1 MSYLK
6 SYTMAHRP
14 NREKS
19 TVAAINQ
26 SAAVVADAKATS
38 QAKKVMAAATVRERV
53 ESSRGRTGG
62 MWHHSVVVGGGVL
75 WLCCTFLER
84 LLGSSR
90 LSASLFA
97 AAVLLF
103 FGDRPPGIAT
113 QTNCHAVGLCT
124 INGHARRVGG
134 ERHRPSRITHMWRAP
149 EAGDS
154 RGRGEACGKAETA
167 IGVALRAAGI
177 WHQLVGCVWARRE
190 ARRGP
195 GGRHAPSDSGQG
207 QPPGT

>member
-62 MWHHSVVVGGGVL
+62 MWHHSVV
-75 WLCCTFLER
+75 R
-84 LLGSSR
+84 AKSR
-90 LSASLFA
+90 FQSFQE
-97 AAVLLF
+97 
-103 FGDRPPGIAT
+103 GTYDRMPADGMLKIQIHGRPKNQGI
-113 QTNCHAVGLCT
+113 CH
-124 INGHARRVGG
+124 RQS
-134 ERHRPSRITHMWRAP
+134 RHRQGPLTYPEEKNSYRCSCRCQSWHLSKRSNFRA
-149 EAGDS
+149 
-154 RGRGEACGKAETA
+154 C
-167 IGVALRAAGI
+167 
-177 WHQLVGCVWARRE
+177 
-190 ARRGP
+190 
-195 GGRHAPSDSGQG
+195 
-207 QPPGT
+207 